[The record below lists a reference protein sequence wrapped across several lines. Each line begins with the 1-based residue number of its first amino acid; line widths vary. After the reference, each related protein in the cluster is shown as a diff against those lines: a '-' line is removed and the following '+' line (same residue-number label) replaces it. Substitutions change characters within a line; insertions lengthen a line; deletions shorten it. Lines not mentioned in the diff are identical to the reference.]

1 MRISY
6 LGKDLSGF
14 KCDTCGKLTKAKF
27 KAIPS
32 LPDLVDWTTLSICRN
47 CAKREVGSKGYKKKL
62 EIIMEAYNEQE
73 KTTKELSSKS

>member
-6 LGKDLSGF
+6 LGKDLAGF
-14 KCDTCGKLTKAKF
+14 QCDCCSKLTKAKF

-32 LPDLVDWTTLSICRN
+32 LPGLVNWTTLNVCRN

-62 EIIMEAYNEQE
+62 EIIMETYNEQKE
-73 KTTKELSSKS
+73 KS